1 MLLELFLASCTH
13 YVAVAVKYNRT
24 PAVRTPHRHDTVIG
38 VYPRENCIAALAFIV
53 RTKNTRIHARVRA
66 EVAVAQERSS

>member
-24 PAVRTPHRHDTVIG
+24 PAVRTPHRHDTVSTPG
-38 VYPRENCIAALAFIV
+38 RAAYIAALAFIV